1 VEIDRYSVCF
11 AKLTLLIQYTQYSQL
26 FMEWTMPDHAIVH
39 LHFSSGVTIRHWQ
52 RVLKRVM
59 NTLIVH

>member
-1 VEIDRYSVCF
+1 MTQNCICLTVGGDRYSVCF

-39 LHFSSGVTIRHWQ
+39 LHFSSGVTIRH
-52 RVLKRVM
+52 
-59 NTLIVH
+59 